1 MIDGD
6 YGDAKCLI
14 LITDTGSRTRR
25 AFANEMPYFDL
36 TVIVADVN
44 EDDALHVWV
53 SS

>member
-6 YGDAKCLI
+6 YGDAECLV
-14 LITDTGSRTRR
+14 LITGTGSRAGR
-25 AFANEMPYFDL
+25 AFAKEIPYFDL

-44 EDDALHVWV
+44 EDDALHAYV

>member
-6 YGDAKCLI
+6 YGDAKCLA
-14 LITDTGSRTRR
+14 LITGTGSRIGR
-25 AFANEMPYFDL
+25 AFAHEMAHLDHI
-36 TVIVADVN
+36 VIVADVN